1 MNFHQ
6 ITIHKDVNGH
16 VMIGPKTTAKMI
28 GQTTERVFQRVTERS
43 KIFVKLLVGTAVGEY
58 IY

>member
-16 VMIGPKTTAKMI
+16 VMIGPYTTAKMI
-28 GQTTERVFQRVTERS
+28 GQTIERVFQRVTERS
-43 KIFVKLLVGTAVGEY
+43 KIFARRLVETAVGQY